1 VPIGLVFAAYA
12 AAFGAAAL
20 ACFASLLG
28 LSRIES
34 ADTRRGFA
42 ALLAASGVW
51 AAAEL
56 GVLTAPSQSVGSAF
70 HIVGLLAGFTAV
82 GAWLYFCSAYSGRTL
97 HRDPRYRRA
106 AVVVFLAVAS
116 VKVTNPLHS
125 IYFTTGWATE
135 PFPHVAVRSGTIHWV
150 VAGLAYALSAVGYF
164 MLLELFEQTSLD
176 TRPLTALAAL
186 TALPV
191 GFTVAG
197 QTIPELVK
205 VAYEPL
211 GVAAFAVGALFVFAG
226 SFESIRV
233 TGNIDE
239 PVVFVDEDGRVRDY
253 NEAASGLFPALDG
266 ADGDPLGDAL
276 PDVAAALDDSE
287 TVIER
292 GDAEDVRYFLVT
304 ANPFTVGR
312 SEVGRML
319 LFSEVTD
326 SERHRREL
334 ERRNERLSQFASVLS
349 HDLRNPLNVAQ
360 GRVAL
365 VRERTDSD
373 DLASVG
379 RALDRMEVLIAD
391 ILALARQGETIGDT
405 ERVAL
410 RAVAEEAWEN
420 VDTGGASLTVARS
433 RRLDADRT
441 RLVQLFENLFRNA
454 VEHAGD
460 ASEVVVYATDAGFAV
475 EDDGPGIPEDRRES
489 VFEPGETTAEDGTG
503 FGLAIVRSIADAH
516 GWTVTV
522 GDSETGGARFEVR
535 GVDADAA
542 DRQPATND

>member
-125 IYFTTGWATE
+125 IYFTAGWATE

-197 QTIPELVK
+197 QTIPGLVK